1 MTAPPICAGSGCANA
16 IAPRPTG
23 RPARFCSTACRAR
36 SHRERQGAADP
47 VTVEIDRGSASSR
60 GRPPQRHWLV
70 RLRRGDRS
78 VIVAIGLHHT
88 AAQTL
93 AEKLTELLH
102 PNS

>member
-1 MTAPPICAGSGCANA
+1 
-16 IAPRPTG
+16 
-23 RPARFCSTACRAR
+23 
-36 SHRERQGAADP
+36 
-47 VTVEIDRGSASSR
+47 
-60 GRPPQRHWLV
+60 
-70 RLRRGDRS
+70 